1 MGVNYG
7 MKKYFWM
14 VSLVLVLFLIAGCV
28 PKVEE
33 EKAPYEATLDLRVV
47 GYSSGS
53 RVENADIKIVDPDG
67 KVLLTSKS
75 SSESDSTL
83 LKVPL
88 YHETEFV
95 DVLVTKEGHGA
106 SKLVDLKL
114 EDGEKIEE
122 EIVLKTAELNSD
134 PSVEEFPEVEI
145 EFMTPEGTPINI
157 EEEVIK
163 GDFVVSVKIDKT
175 KWESQFVYSPLF
187 NRIPRAGMMTPERAI
202 AYGDEATFNVDINA
216 ADNGLNKLYLVL
228 YDDNGNRLQYVFYVN
243 VLKSEKEIEVDQMYD
258 AIPMIEAGIPNIFSF
273 TRRRGIEF
281 YGGVPTPNLERND
294 LSFDKKIDLKQNI
307 SKELEVV
314 REPYSAPKDA
324 NLFVQLYWFD
334 YDSAG
339 IFGLVEEG
347 QLRPDGYNVYRS
359 FDGENYKKIG
369 YMSSDFVMENAY
381 NNYLYLYYGY
391 PMSYLL
397 PLFVDAS
404 AELEDG
410 KETWYGV
417 TSVYGD
423 KETDMVDLG
432 SVVPLDK
439 FNVVLEEPLDGS
451 VGVSRAPT
459 FKWSP
464 DNTLTSTEGT
474 VTYNYNIFIYDRTQ
488 ADNDLI
494 VPFSNIDSE
503 LSGFTFSPTSAKQI
517 VAPFTGYNTEENWG
531 YSWYYFDE
539 YGLTVVP
546 YEYEVLQP
554 NKTYGWGVN
563 VAYAD
568 VLDEDSWSL
577 SIAADFRLRDYSW
590 GIDPYPYGMEPDLHA
605 DFTTGQ

>member
-7 MKKYFWM
+7 MKKYFWL

-33 EKAPYEATLDLRVV
+33 EAPYEATLDLRVV
-47 GYSSGS
+47 GFSSGS
-53 RVENADIKIVDPDG
+53 RVEDADIKVVDPEG

-157 EEEVIK
+157 DEEVIK
-163 GDFVVSVKIDKT
+163 GDFVVSVKINKT

-187 NRIPRAGMMTPERAI
+187 NRIPRAGVLTPERAI
-202 AYGDEATFNVDINA
+202 VYEDEAEFNVDINA

-228 YDDNGNRLQYVFYVN
+228 YDENGNRLQYVFYIN
-243 VLKSEKEIEVDQMYD
+243 VLKPEKEIEIDQMYD
-258 AIPMIEAGIPNIFSF
+258 AIPMIEEEIPNIFSF
-273 TRRRGIEF
+273 TRRRGVEF
-281 YGGVPTPNLERND
+281 YGGVPTPNFEGKN
-294 LSFDKKIDLKQNI
+294 LSFDQEIDLEQNI
-307 SKELEVV
+307 SKELEGI

-334 YDSAG
+334 YDSSAY
-339 IFGLVEEG
+339 FGLVEEG

-369 YMSSDFVMENAY
+369 YMSSDFVMYNAY
-381 NNYLYLYYGY
+381 YNYYYLHLGY
-391 PMSYLL
+391 PMSSLF
-397 PLFVDAS
+397 PLFVDGS
-404 AELEDG
+404 AELEAG

-423 KETDMVDLG
+423 KESDMVDLG

-451 VGVSRAPT
+451 VDVSRAPT

-488 ADNDLI
+488 ADNGLI
-494 VPFSNIDSE
+494 VPFSDVGSE
-503 LSGFTFSPTSAKQI
+503 LSGFTFSDTSASQI
-517 VAPFTGYNTEENWG
+517 IAPFTGYNTEENWG
-531 YSWYYFDE
+531 YTWYYFNE
-539 YGLTVVP
+539 YGLTVIP
-546 YEYEVLQP
+546 YDYEVLQP

-577 SIAADFRLRDYSW
+577 SIAADFRLRDTSW

-605 DFTTGQ
+605 DFTTGH